1 MDSVTPNIYI
11 VTNQSYPDFLFYN
24 KGMFVGN

>member
-1 MDSVTPNIYI
+1 MDSVTPNTYI
-11 VTNQSYPDFLFYN
+11 VTNQSYPDSSFYN